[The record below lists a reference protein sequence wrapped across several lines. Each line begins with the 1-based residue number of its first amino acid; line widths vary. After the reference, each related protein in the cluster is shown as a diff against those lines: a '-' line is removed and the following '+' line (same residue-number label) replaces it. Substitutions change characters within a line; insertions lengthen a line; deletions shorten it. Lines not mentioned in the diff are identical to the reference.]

1 MIKKFSDYKKYFQ
14 IDFNQAINDCMK
26 INEVQKDIITYNQ
39 EQLTDGIDSNGK
51 VIETIASQEQ
61 KSGFPYAR
69 FTVSERSK
77 KGLQV
82 RNVDLKFTGELWQS
96 MEVQVKESG
105 SEVLADMQ
113 KSDGNVM
120 DNFDK
125 SYDFWGLTKNNLENF
140 VWLSFF
146 GHFTKRIR
154 QLLTV

>member
-1 MIKKFSDYKKYFQ
+1 MITKFSDYKKYFD
-14 IDFNQAINDCMK
+14 IDFNKAISETLK
-26 INEVQKDIITYNQ
+26 IKEVNKDIIVYNQ
-39 EQLTDGIDSNGK
+39 EQLSEGIDSNSK

-82 RNVDLKFTGELWQS
+82 RNVDLKVTGELWQS

-125 SYDFWGLTKNNLENF
+125 SYDFWGLTKNNLDNF

-154 QLLTV
+154 KLLTV